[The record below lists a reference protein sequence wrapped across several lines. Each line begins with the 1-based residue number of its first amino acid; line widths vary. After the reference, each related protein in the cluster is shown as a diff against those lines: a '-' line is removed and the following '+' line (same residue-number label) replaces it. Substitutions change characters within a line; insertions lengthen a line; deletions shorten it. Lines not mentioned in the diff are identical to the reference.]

1 VRLVQEEIG
10 GSAMEVAEDHFD
22 DRCRA
27 LKVVGVE
34 FSKVERQFVERVE
47 VEVTV
52 DGSVGR
58 EGS

>member
-10 GSAMEVAEDHFD
+10 DSAMEVAEDHFD

-34 FSKVERQFVERVE
+34 SSKVERQFVERVKIE
-47 VEVTV
+47 VAV
-52 DGSVGR
+52 DGLVGR
-58 EGS
+58 EGL